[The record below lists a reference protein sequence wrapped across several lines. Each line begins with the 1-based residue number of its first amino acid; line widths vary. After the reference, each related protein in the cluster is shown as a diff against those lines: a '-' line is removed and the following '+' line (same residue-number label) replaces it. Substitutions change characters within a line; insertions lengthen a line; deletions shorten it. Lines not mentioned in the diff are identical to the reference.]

1 MAYVCRPPRLSEPS
15 HVITATG
22 LTRYYGSFPA
32 LQDVSFT
39 VEPGQIVGLLGR
51 NGAGKSTAFKILA
64 GLMPPS
70 SGTVT
75 IDGVD
80 ITNATDSFKARIG
93 YLPERPPLYDD
104 MTVTSFLTHLGR
116 LKGMSGAEITERLP
130 QVVTLAALQGREHQV
145 IGTLSH
151 GFRKRVGI
159 AQAVLHDPK
168 LVILD
173 EPISGLDPKQI
184 AELRPVIRSLGE
196 GRVVFVSSHILTEV
210 SQTCDR
216 ILVLNDGKLV
226 ADDSETALASR
237 LNTHRVSVTVR
248 GEASSLDRWLSERI
262 DVEEHDVTTTKDG
275 YAKARITLTGDV
287 RESLVAGLVAA
298 GFGLRLLDDPMD
310 ELEEIFLGLT
320 EGDQ

>member
-1 MAYVCRPPRLSEPS
+1 M
-15 HVITATG
+15 IQATG
-22 LTRYYGSFPA
+22 LTRYYGDFAA
-32 LQDVSFT
+32 LQDVSFE
-39 VEPGQIVGLLGR
+39 VAPGQIVGLLGR

-64 GLMPPS
+64 GLLPPS
-70 SGTVT
+70 GGTVT

-80 ITNATDSFKARIG
+80 ITTASDSFKARIG

-116 LKGMSGAEITERLP
+116 LKGMSGADISRRLP
-130 QVVTLAALQGREHQV
+130 EVLELAALGGREHQV

-168 LVILD
+168 LIILD

-184 AELRPVIRSLGE
+184 AEFRPVIRALGE
-196 GRVVFVSSHILTEV
+196 GRVVFVSSHILTEI

-216 ILVLNDGKLV
+216 ILVLNEGRLV
-226 ADDSETALASR
+226 ADDSESVLASR
-237 LNTHRVSVTVR
+237 VSAHRIAITVR
-248 GEASSLDRWLSERI
+248 GQADAFEAWLRARADISK
-262 DVEEHDVTTTKDG
+262 VTMRHVAEGQAAATV
-275 YAKARITLTGDV
+275 TLSGDV
-287 RESLVAGLVAA
+287 REALVADIIAA

-320 EGDQ
+320 EGPS